1 MQRKNKS
8 RDVYRVMGRNR
19 QLKMTEVVDE
29 AGTEKEARY
38 LLQEYRMAFGPSFDL
53 WIEGL

>member
-29 AGTEKEARY
+29 ARTEKEARY

-53 WIEGL
+53 WVEEL

>member
-29 AGTEKEARY
+29 ARTEKEARY